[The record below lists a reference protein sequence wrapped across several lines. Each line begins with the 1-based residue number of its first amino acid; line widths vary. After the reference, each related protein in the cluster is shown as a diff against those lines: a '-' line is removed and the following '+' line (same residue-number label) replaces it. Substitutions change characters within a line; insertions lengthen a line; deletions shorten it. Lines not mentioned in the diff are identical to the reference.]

1 MADREL
7 AAVACP
13 ARDLGVHLW
22 VGVGDEERL
31 DCAGRQNDR
40 VASFADLDVDR
51 VQALVHVGESGQ
63 QGSGDALEHRARLRD
78 VLEPVAV
85 RDLRHQRH
93 VDRAAPTLSAAG
105 NGRMFRYMFLSLTAS
120 AASTQVLIAH
130 VETTGTECA
139 HVMVR
144 PLTPQTVSILSR
156 RAAQDRPGQPVVGRR
171 QHIGR
176 QRGHP
181 RELPCSMRS
190 VRTSYSGPVPPFSG
204 PGRQQSKRPGL
215 A

>member
-1 MADREL
+1 
-7 AAVACP
+7 
-13 ARDLGVHLW
+13 
-22 VGVGDEERL
+22 
-31 DCAGRQNDR
+31 
-40 VASFADLDVDR
+40 
-51 VQALVHVGESGQ
+51 
-63 QGSGDALEHRARLRD
+63 
-78 VLEPVAV
+78 
-85 RDLRHQRH
+85 
-93 VDRAAPTLSAAG
+93 
-105 NGRMFRYMFLSLTAS
+105 MFRYMFLSLTAS

-190 VRTSYSGPVPPFSG
+190 VRTSYSGPAPPFSG
-204 PGRQQSKRPGL
+204 PGRQQSRRPGL
-215 A
+215 AWPGFRDLGSGHRSMRQCASIFLETRWRRHSPTPTLTLDQAEAGLTAVPILVA